1 MHIDKPDL
9 FKQTLSNGINL
20 FTGAGFSLLPDCDGK
35 VLPASESLSKEI
47 CERFDID
54 GYNYDLEKISNLV
67 NNKAKSQ
74 FQDYLR
80 EKYTV
85 TSYNPLYEALNL
97 ISIKSYITTNID
109 NIVPLVMS
117 NSKRYYLRDISHGPV
132 KKSNTE
138 IQFIPLHGYV
148 TDLNSHLYF
157 GKNELANV
165 DSDNKDLF
173 DAMHDKILNYPTLFI
188 GYGFHDNSVDRV
200 IANTITN
207 PKQDIWV
214 MCLENQTAEI
224 NYYRQLGC
232 KIIIGDTN
240 SFLQWVNETFTQ
252 KEKHVQT
259 DPLNIVLNEYKIPD
273 ACNVELIPKEQYF
286 QKCRT
291 DWYCIFY
298 NYPYVRKHVD
308 DIREKLLSTKNI
320 IVKGI
325 PFSGKTTI
333 AMQVAIRA
341 SNNYKLFI
349 NELTVERANYIINVL
364 SNKQALIFVD
374 NCCEDA
380 EALSILMR
388 CANLSVIGFT
398 DDFVYESTK
407 HKFDNIK
414 ISFINVTELESDEPY
429 RIYEQIPESIR
440 LQFSKVEQDEK
451 CSMVEFINQNVR
463 DSLSEDNVKELFS
476 RIKDVSIKGF
486 EVVALAT
493 YLSKNGSALN
503 TDVLCSYF
511 DTTDYL
517 VIKRYISIAQN
528 CLREMSVI
536 LEEDLADQDYYL
548 LRSHV
553 FVYLSIKVLMRHY
566 KTEYQKIVKRLILN
580 VSPYK
585 IYRYNVFKRS
595 AYDSSFFNKLF
606 GNDADLLY
614 QHLLKHEHNA
624 YTLQQWALYKA
635 YTGDYEKAFNLID
648 EAIGLKP
655 KNLSMKNTNAII
667 KFEANKNSNSEYALE
682 EMKSAMEI
690 LRACYMN
697 DERKSYHANKYAEF
711 ALFLKDNRNNSDY
724 IESAKEWL
732 TSICNEEDSVN
743 NRSKKLL
750 RKINSVVI

>member
-188 GYGFHDNSVDRV
+188 GYGFHDNSVERV

-291 DWYCIFY
+291 DWYCFSIITHTLENTSMIFEKSFY
-298 NYPYVRKHVD
+298 QRKTLSLKES
-308 DIREKLLSTKNI
+308 RFQEKQRLLCK
-320 IVKGI
+320 
-325 PFSGKTTI
+325 
-333 AMQVAIRA
+333 
-341 SNNYKLFI
+341 
-349 NELTVERANYIINVL
+349 
-364 SNKQALIFVD
+364 
-374 NCCEDA
+374 
-380 EALSILMR
+380 
-388 CANLSVIGFT
+388 
-398 DDFVYESTK
+398 
-407 HKFDNIK
+407 
-414 ISFINVTELESDEPY
+414 
-429 RIYEQIPESIR
+429 
-440 LQFSKVEQDEK
+440 
-451 CSMVEFINQNVR
+451 
-463 DSLSEDNVKELFS
+463 
-476 RIKDVSIKGF
+476 
-486 EVVALAT
+486 
-493 YLSKNGSALN
+493 
-503 TDVLCSYF
+503 
-511 DTTDYL
+511 
-517 VIKRYISIAQN
+517 
-528 CLREMSVI
+528 
-536 LEEDLADQDYYL
+536 
-548 LRSHV
+548 
-553 FVYLSIKVLMRHY
+553 
-566 KTEYQKIVKRLILN
+566 
-580 VSPYK
+580 
-585 IYRYNVFKRS
+585 
-595 AYDSSFFNKLF
+595 
-606 GNDADLLY
+606 
-614 QHLLKHEHNA
+614 
-624 YTLQQWALYKA
+624 
-635 YTGDYEKAFNLID
+635 
-648 EAIGLKP
+648 
-655 KNLSMKNTNAII
+655 
-667 KFEANKNSNSEYALE
+667 
-682 EMKSAMEI
+682 
-690 LRACYMN
+690 
-697 DERKSYHANKYAEF
+697 
-711 ALFLKDNRNNSDY
+711 
-724 IESAKEWL
+724 
-732 TSICNEEDSVN
+732 
-743 NRSKKLL
+743 
-750 RKINSVVI
+750 